1 MKLASVALVLAVARL
16 AVAQSSQANISGL
29 VADSQGAI
37 IVGAQV
43 TARGLANGS
52 TTTVTTND
60 SGLYALR
67 ALPIGAYT
75 LTVEKPGFKKLVRTN
90 LTLSTSQSLELN
102 LTLEIGAVTE
112 SINVD
117 QRFYFRLFD
126 RYPVVRRQPTRRIQ
140 ND

>member
-1 MKLASVALVLAVARL
+1 MALVLAVARL
-16 AVAQSSQANISGL
+16 ATAQSSQADISGL
-29 VADSQGAI
+29 VVDSQGAI

-52 TTTVTTND
+52 TTAVSTND

-75 LTVEKPGFKKLVRTN
+75 LTTG
-90 LTLSTSQSLELN
+90 QSLELN

-112 SINVD
+112 SINVS
-117 QRFYFRLFD
+117 
-126 RYPVVRRQPTRRIQ
+126 TSA
-140 ND
+140 